1 MKLKSVPQFAPA
13 LARTSVYPIVFS
25 AALLFS
31 ASAFAQVMMP
41 PGTFQGHG
49 QLGLHGGQIQPPS
62 QNQNQPAAE
71 PAPLTSTAA
80 VAPEPASSGLPPS
93 LLDQPAQPAKVDL
106 AAGTLTIHADNSSLT
121 AILQQVSTSAGMTID
136 GLSKDERIFGTY
148 GPGNPHEILSALLDG
163 TGYNVLMFGETTA
176 KTPRQIT
183 LTPRGAAGVSGP
195 SNPVHPIQQNQDDE
209 EDDSQQ
215 QPQAQDSAPPANP
228 NPPAAPPTSN
238 GVRSPQ
244 QMLQELQQMR
254 QQQQQ
259 EQPQPPQQN

>member
-13 LARTSVYPIVFS
+13 IARTSVYPIVFS
-25 AALLFS
+25 AALLFC

-49 QLGLHGGQIQPPS
+49 QVGLHGGQIQPPS
-62 QNQNQPAAE
+62 QIQNPPGNAPAQQ
-71 PAPLTSTAA
+71 TAA
-80 VAPEPASSGLPPS
+80 APAPEPASSGLPPS

-106 AAGTLTIHADNSSLT
+106 DSGTLTIHADNSSLT

-136 GLSKDERIFGTY
+136 GLNKDERIFGTY

-183 LTPRGAAGVSGP
+183 LTPRGAAVASGP
-195 SNPVHPIQQNQDDE
+195 SNPVHPIQQNQDEE
-209 EDDSQQ
+209 EDDTP

-259 EQPQPPQQN
+259 EQAQPPQQN